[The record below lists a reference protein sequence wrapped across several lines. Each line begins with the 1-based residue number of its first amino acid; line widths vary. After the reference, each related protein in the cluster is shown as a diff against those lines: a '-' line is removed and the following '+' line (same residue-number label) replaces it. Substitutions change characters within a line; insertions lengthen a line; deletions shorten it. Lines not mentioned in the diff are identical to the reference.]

1 MKNLKKL
8 LLITVSALAVTA
20 HASEVTSLNQ
30 PVTSAP
36 DLQVKLNAFAHFQT
50 GIRNQ
55 SHLSG
60 AEKNLSANK
69 QGFAFFSEAAMSA
82 DVSNEFNGVKYG
94 GNVILVPTAKR
105 KNGSFNGSHIY
116 MDSNFGK
123 IEAGSP
129 NSASS
134 KMSLEAG
141 EIASATGG
149 DWDRYANFNT
159 ERLNG
164 GSEIEPS
171 FATFAEFFLDSKL
184 VTKLDSRSYSSEPTR
199 AISYYTPKFE
209 FGDKTKTQLGVSYSP
224 DSANTG
230 ADNHDTNGRPADKR
244 TVTLGGADGKTP
256 IDFFEINRNVK
267 DAITAGFT
275 VEQNLADGVDL
286 KVALTGEHA
295 KAAGS
300 AKRINVVNGVNTTI
314 ATHKLKDLR
323 TYNIGAVLSFGNFSY
338 AGSYG
343 SLGKSLTTDA
353 FHKTGQKTTYYTG
366 AMAYKQG
373 PFTASVSYFKS
384 NQFGN
389 IVDAVSIGTDCK
401 LAPGIK
407 PYAEIT
413 AFTLKG
419 RPEFYEG
426 TTPGKK
432 NTSRGTVALI
442 GAKLSL

>member
-8 LLITVSALAVTA
+8 LLVTVSALAITA
-20 HASEVTSLNQ
+20 NAAEVTSLNQ
-30 PVTSAP
+30 PVTTAS
-36 DLQVKLNAFAHFQT
+36 DLQVKLNFFAHFQT

-60 AEKNLSANK
+60 AEKNLSKNK
-69 QGFAFFSEAAMSA
+69 KDFAFFNEAAMSA
-82 DVSNEFNGVKYG
+82 DVSHEFNGVNYG
-94 GNVILVPTAKR
+94 ANVILVPTAKR
-105 KNGSFNGSHIY
+105 KSGPFNGSHIY
-116 MDSNFGK
+116 MESNFGK
-123 IEAGSP
+123 VEAGSP
-129 NSASS
+129 KSAAS
-134 KMSLEAG
+134 KMGLEAG

-149 DWDRYANFNT
+149 DWDRYADFSL
-159 ERLNG
+159 ERFKG
-164 GSEIEPS
+164 GSQIDPS

-184 VTKLDSRSYSSEPTR
+184 VTKLDSRSYSSEPAR
-199 AISYYTPKFE
+199 AIAYYTPKFE
-209 FGDKTKTQLGVSYSP
+209 LGDKTKTQLGISYSP

-230 ADNHDTNGRPADKR
+230 ADNHSENGRPADKR
-244 TVTLGGADGKTP
+244 TISLGGADGKTP
-256 IDFFEINRNVK
+256 VDLFEINRNVK
-267 DAITAGFT
+267 DAITAGIS

-295 KAAGS
+295 KAAGN
-300 AKRINVVNGVNTTI
+300 AKRINVVNGVSTTTAI
-314 ATHKLKDLR
+314 YKLNDLR
-323 TYNIGAVLSFGNFSY
+323 SYNLGAVLSFGNFSY

-343 SLGKSLTTDA
+343 SLGKSLTTKA

-373 PFTASVSYFKS
+373 PFTASLSYFKS
-384 NQFGN
+384 NQYGN
-389 IVDAVSIGTDCK
+389 VVDAVSIGTDCK

-419 RPEFYEG
+419 RPEFYQG